1 MIKFS
6 WQGDINTD
14 FNRKSKYV
22 DIVREALDDLDV
34 KSVWNKFPVDFTF
47 CSPTD
52 TFFSTI
58 DHFLASQ
65 SLEDIIK
72 DAGVIHL
79 GDNVS
84 GHSPIYLKL
93 NNGSLPA
100 HQEQARVFS
109 AKQNWKKA
117 TNDDNNV
124 NCSDITHRVN
134 IDGYTIDIIK
144 CL

>member
-72 DAGVIHL
+72 DAGDSLWEQCIRSL
-79 GDNVS
+79 S
-84 GHSPIYLKL
+84 YL
-93 NNGSLPA
+93 S
-100 HQEQARVFS
+100 QAQYRIPS
-109 AKQNWKKA
+109 SSSR
-117 TNDDNNV
+117 T
-124 NCSDITHRVN
+124 S
-134 IDGYTIDIIK
+134 
-144 CL
+144 